1 MICANEVGRQLHVF
15 LASVLMLLVCL
26 AAWKA
31 SLSALLRRRS
41 RATLARGFQNSRAC
55 RFPQLRK
62 PFTEL
67 FLAVQTLVLLMNVP
81 DRKFYPI
88 PATHAVKYIAQVVAN
103 RVRRDSHEP
112 GDVPV
117 CEAGCN
123 KHGDGELAGCQHIYE
138 GEFLS
143 SSFGSHVAPSP
154 LAAGWCR
161 RVDCLGLEFLGVC
174 SGRMSDLFSS

>member
-1 MICANEVGRQLHVF
+1 MRGMCATLSRALYVARLCAKEVEL
-15 LASVLMLLVCL
+15 
-26 AAWKA
+26 WKIA
-31 SLSALLRRRS
+31 FDPPWARRS

-81 DRKFYPI
+81 DGKFGPI

-123 KHGDGELAGCQHIYE
+123 KHGNGELAGCQHIYE
-138 GEFLS
+138 REFLS
-143 SSFGSHVAPSP
+143 SSFGSHAPLSP
-154 LAAGWCR
+154 FVPG
-161 RVDCLGLEFLGVC
+161 
-174 SGRMSDLFSS
+174 